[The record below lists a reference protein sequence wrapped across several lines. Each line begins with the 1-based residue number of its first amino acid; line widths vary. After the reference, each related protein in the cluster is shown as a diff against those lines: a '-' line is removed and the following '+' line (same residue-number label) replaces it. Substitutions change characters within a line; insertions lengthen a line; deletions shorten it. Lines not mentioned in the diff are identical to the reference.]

1 MKPCHLRLWV
11 AGLALGI
18 CAGCA
23 SHAKNLASVRQEL
36 LENDIDG
43 AVEQFEEQ
51 DYKDSDLLYLL
62 ERGHVL
68 HLAGR
73 WEESNLAFEAA
84 ELRADEL
91 YTRSI
96 TRQTAAL
103 VTSDNTLP
111 YRGTAYELQFVPYY
125 RALNYIELGRPA
137 EALVEA
143 RKANHK
149 LAQYGEATDE
159 HDAFRQ
165 DAFLQYFTGL
175 LYESERE
182 VNDAAVSFR
191 DASSRYRQY
200 QAAYGVGAPTWLAE
214 DYFAAATHLGLGF
227 EVDSLRAADSSLPE
241 RTAAHDDYNLIVFFE
256 TGFVPYLEPVD
267 ITLPIYE
274 IKDGQK
280 ERLVL
285 AESYVDAYGD
295 NIYAYE
301 KGKVKLDHVLRF
313 SFPAQVEVPSAV
325 WACELE
331 LGDGRTVMAEPALN
345 LAAVARADFQR
356 RLPGILLKTVA
367 RALVKE
373 AARKT
378 AKKEDE
384 TLGWLVNAFTAVTE
398 QADTRGWIFLPGQ
411 IHMLKTRVAPGPQ
424 KLLARYLDG
433 EGKILDEWELEV
445 DVPSGRHRFVA
456 VRSFK

>member
-1 MKPCHLRLWV
+1 MTPRYLRLWV
-11 AGLALGI
+11 VGLALGT

-36 LENDIDG
+36 VENDIDG
-43 AVEQFEEQ
+43 ALEQFEEQ

-68 HLAGR
+68 HMAGQ

-84 ELRADEL
+84 ERRADEL
-91 YTRSI
+91 YTRSV
-96 TRQTAAL
+96 TRQAAAL

-111 YRGTAYELQFVPYY
+111 YRGTPYELQFVSYY
-125 RALNYIELGRPA
+125 RALNYIELGQLD

-143 RKANHK
+143 RKANQT
-149 LAQYGEATDE
+149 LTQYGETTDDR
-159 HDAFRQ
+159 DAFRQ

-175 LYESERE
+175 LYESGRE

-191 DASSRYRQY
+191 DASDRYRQY
-200 QAAYGVGAPTWLAE
+200 ESAYGVGAPTWLAE
-214 DYFAAATHLGLGF
+214 DYYAAARHIGLDF
-227 EVDSLRAADSSLPE
+227 EADSLRTADSTLPA

-267 ITLPIYE
+267 ITLPIYKVE
-274 IKDGQK
+274 SGTK

-285 AESYVDAYGD
+285 AESFVDLYAD
-295 NIYAYE
+295 DIYAYQE
-301 KGKVKLDHVLRF
+301 GKVKLDHVLRF
-313 SFPAQVEVPSAV
+313 SFPALMEVPSGV
-325 WACELE
+325 STCELD
-331 LGDGRTVMAEPALN
+331 LGPGVVHVAEPALN
-345 LAAVARADFQR
+345 LAAVARADFER

-373 AARKT
+373 AARKA
-378 AKKEDE
+378 AKKQDE

-398 QADTRGWIFLPGQ
+398 NADTRGWIFLPGQ
-411 IHMLKTRVAPGPQ
+411 VHMVKTRVEPGPRV
-424 KLLARYLDG
+424 LVVRFRAGDG
-433 EGKILDEWELEV
+433 NVLDEWELEV
-445 DVPSGRHRFVA
+445 DVPTGQHRFVG